1 MNKNSKIIVAFIIT
15 ALLAGALFY
24 WLQMN
29 QEDLPIHQDI
39 IVSTD
44 EQTQVPPLDEESQ
57 DATPEETQVLSPEET
72 QAPQV
77 EKTFEGNNFSFIYPV
92 DYIADDKGLWTKE
105 RYELHTNPSETC
117 DICHIPDIELKATT
131 SASIDQQIISDFDLP
146 GTTLSEMSEQT
157 GIQYENLKIGNND
170 FIKITVRDM
179 FDVTAYYTINLD
191 QVLAFR
197 VYWTEK
203 DDAILRNILS
213 SLKF

>member
-1 MNKNSKIIVAFIIT
+1 MNKTSKIIITFIIT
-15 ALLAGALFY
+15 ALVAGGLYY
-24 WLQMN
+24 WLQMDK
-29 QEDLPIHQDI
+29 EDMPINQDI
-39 IVSTD
+39 IDSTY
-44 EQTQVPPLDEESQ
+44 EETQVPLDEETQ
-57 DATPEETQVLSPEET
+57 VPTPEETQV
-72 QAPQV
+72 PQV
-77 EKTFEGNNFSFIYPV
+77 EKTFEGNNFSFVYPV

-105 RYELHTNPSETC
+105 RYELHTNPPENC